1 MALGFPNP
9 SRSYDADRHRVR
21 FWGYDSSMEISFF
34 IEEAALFA
42 LYPRTQNAED
52 GILSAFDTARDRI
65 MEVAARV
72 YSASRGRQPAYAL
85 AASDF

>member
-21 FWGYDSSMEISFF
+21 FWGYDNAMEVSFF
-34 IEEAALFA
+34 LEDAALFA

-52 GILSAFDTARDRI
+52 GILAAFDAARDRI
-65 MEVAARV
+65 MEVATKIYA
-72 YSASRGRQPAYAL
+72 ASRRQHAYIL
-85 AASDF
+85 AATDF

>member
-21 FWGYDSSMEISFF
+21 FWGYDSAMEVSFF

-65 MEVAARV
+65 MEVAARI
-72 YSASRGRQPAYAL
+72 YSASRRQHAYIL